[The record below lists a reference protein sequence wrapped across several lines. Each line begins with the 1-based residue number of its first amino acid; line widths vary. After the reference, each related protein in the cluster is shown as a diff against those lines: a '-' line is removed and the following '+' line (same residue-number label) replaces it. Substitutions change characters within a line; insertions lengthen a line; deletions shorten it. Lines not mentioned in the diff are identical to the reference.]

1 MGGPLYDPQAYEG
14 GGRGPVSPGVAKA
27 GYLTTA
33 ITALEK
39 GYQEK
44 RQRQGQM
51 LKTRADIADQNLAK
65 IRSDM
70 DKYKQDPDI
79 INQLKQKEVQAMSD
93 QEKIKKEFEKHFGAD
108 KTVFGA
114 LWDKITKAKTQPD
127 GSSMMRDPGIS
138 SGGKKGTQPAP
149 TPTANK
155 GAPPSTGY
163 VQKPGLL
170 EAQANFDATK
180 AITEGKTEKEIDEEK
195 RLSVDYALQQAKDKA
210 VKQVEL
216 KAAQQ
221 QYIDVIR
228 KQRNQDISVDEAIK
242 KVTDITFNFFPPD
255 SSDPDGAKK
264 LNNYIANQTIAIVNG
279 ALQMPFYA
287 NQPEEVKRL
296 HGIKADQENILA
308 GRTQVQQKLP
318 SKDQEIWDGLYPGV
332 DFNQATPEQLAGFK
346 KAKDDAATQA
356 KSKFDLNQQ
365 IGHARLNQIKASVSH
380 INRLG
385 GGGKPE
391 TTRSFGDRAS
401 RILTS
406 VYSQVTS
413 GTTEAGLDTPQQKA
427 ATEKAIAQSIIDQ
440 NPDIAKK
447 MKHGEDPV
455 TFINRMRMSPPEA
468 ITAVPPPEP
477 TAGGATPSAA
487 VPVGSSNFSDAFE
500 QVAPIPPTTLH

>member
-228 KQRNQDISVDEAIK
+228 KQRNQDISVDKAIK

-308 GRTQVQQKLP
+308 GRTQSRIKLP
-318 SKDQEIWDGLYPGV
+318 TKDQELWNRYFPGV
-332 DFNQATPEQLAGFK
+332 DINQATPTQLDTFQRAKESAGVQSDNMQAARLKQVMASAQHLQRVGTGGGAGRAGAKKNPMDDVVTRISQLVGIQFRGAFDPDSK
-346 KAKDDAATQA
+346 QVQDFAEEKAKQIVSGNPALAAQ
-356 KSKFDLNQQ
+356 KKPDENYMGFV
-365 IGHARLNQIKASVSH
+365 ARM
-380 INRLG
+380 LG
-385 GGGKPE
+385 ANTPAGS
-391 TTRSFGDRAS
+391 TT
-401 RILTS
+401 
-406 VYSQVTS
+406 
-413 GTTEAGLDTPQQKA
+413 
-427 ATEKAIAQSIIDQ
+427 AT
-440 NPDIAKK
+440 
-447 MKHGEDPV
+447 
-455 TFINRMRMSPPEA
+455 
-468 ITAVPPPEP
+468 PPPEP